1 MTSKTPTP
9 LDVRRM
15 RDRVIAEESSE
26 FVSFMRGQL
35 FMVTN
40 PSAYSSKS
48 GYIGRVGASK
58 YNSVV
63 ESYNMSG
70 FAVVLIFGDGTS
82 DGFRL
87 SELTLIS

>member
-1 MTSKTPTP
+1 MGSE
-9 LDVRRM
+9 M
-15 RDRVIAEESSE
+15 CIRDS
-26 FVSFMRGQL
+26 
-35 FMVTN
+35 